1 MPPTSVRQRGQV
13 LPIVVV
19 VVVVLF
25 TMANAAANMMPFHR
39 PTAAELRAE
48 EQREI
53 ADARRARIGELQ
65 AAGDH
70 CQPVVAHEL
79 VKLLVLD
86 GQVEMAH
93 RYADA
98 YEPRCGTDPV
108 VRGWGNAPKP
118 RPRQA
123 W

>member
-13 LPIVVV
+13 LPIVIV

-25 TMANAAANMMPFHR
+25 TMANAAANMIPFHR
-39 PTAAELRAE
+39 PTVAELQAE
-48 EQREI
+48 EQRGI
-53 ADARRARIGELQ
+53 AADRRARIGELQ
-65 AAGDH
+65 AAGDR
-70 CQPVVAHEL
+70 CRPVVAHEL

-86 GQVEMAH
+86 GQVELAH
-93 RYADA
+93 RYADD

-118 RPRQA
+118 RRTRGS
-123 W
+123 